1 MTRARR
7 QAGVTLLEIMVVLA
21 IVGLLAVGLIYGYRR
36 LPATVLRRDATHL
49 AAILRSAYDRA
60 AATGAHHRVVLDLD
74 RGEYKVERCEGKV
87 ELRKSVDQKEEEET
101 KRREEEKQKLLE
113 QAQSGP
119 GQMLQTVLQDS
130 GMKLGQTEDC
140 QAVPGEMGKA
150 QELTRSPEVK
160 IVRVFV
166 RHYERP
172 ADRGQVVLYFFP
184 MGRAERS
191 VVELAVGDRMLS
203 LAVHPLSGRVQVV
216 DGQWPH
222 PEDFVAAD
230 AEGKKL

>member
-1 MTRARR
+1 MRRAR

-21 IVGLLAVGLIYGYRR
+21 IVGLLAVGLVYGYRR

-60 AATGAHHRVVLDLD
+60 AATGAHHRVVFDLD
-74 RGEYKVERCEGKV
+74 KGEYKVERCEGRV
-87 ELRKSVDQKEEEET
+87 ELRKSVDQKDEEDK
-101 KRREEEKQKLLE
+101 KRQEEEKQKLLD

-119 GQMLQTVLQDS
+119 TQMLASVLADT
-130 GMKLGQTEDC
+130 GTKLGQTADC
-140 QAVPGEMGKA
+140 QPVPGEMGKV
-150 QELTRSPEVK
+150 QEVTHSPEVK
-160 IVRVFV
+160 IARIYV

-172 ADRGQVVLYFFP
+172 ADRGQVILYFFP

-191 VVELAVGDRMLS
+191 VVELAIGDQMLS
-203 LAVHPLSGRVQVV
+203 LGVHPLSGRVQVV

-230 AEGKKL
+230 AEGKKAE